1 MHSITPARVLA
12 TANYLLVSLT
22 IASLVGMLSPTLLA
36 AYIEKNLIPQ
46 PAQSFEAPVTASVS
60 GVSTTTRENSQDFF
74 QYREGTAVPLTTS
87 SNKNITRNAT
97 LHTLTAKAQ
106 AADTRISPSGYM
118 LPIAYRGI
126 SRGIISGVH
135 TGIDYLANVGTPVWA
150 AADGQVTTA
159 DSIGWNGGWGK
170 TIVIHHSESHT
181 TRYAH
186 LHRIIVSEGQVVKR
200 GDVIGYSGNTG
211 RSTGP
216 HLHFELRVN
225 GKARNP
231 F

>member
-12 TANYLLVSLT
+12 AANYLLVSLT
-22 IASLVGMLSPTLLA
+22 IASLIGMVSPTLLA

-60 GVSTTTRENSQDFF
+60 GVSTTTREDSADFF

-87 SNKNITRNAT
+87 SSSNVARNTARNT
-97 LHTLTAKAQ
+97 IIAKAQ
-106 AADTRISPSGYM
+106 AADTHISASGYM
-118 LPIAYRGI
+118 LPIKYRGI
-126 SRGIISGVH
+126 SRGIITGVH
-135 TGIDYLANVGTPVWA
+135 TGIDFLAEVGTPVWA
-150 AADGQVTTA
+150 AADGTVTTA
-159 DSIGWNGGWGK
+159 DASGWNGGWGK
-170 TIVIHHSESHT
+170 TIVITHSESQN

-186 LHRIIVSEGQVVKR
+186 LSKLIVSEGQVVKR

-216 HLHFELRVN
+216 HLHFELRIN
-225 GKARNP
+225 GKPRNP